1 MLHVCMVMY
10 KIGSVIC
17 SPLKHASD
25 TVSLEPN
32 GQSQNNAF
40 ANGQTFIIKILILID
55 KYVFQNY
62 IHFSALDVKLI
73 LHSANHSLERNH
85 PRISQ
90 CMASKVI

>member
-40 ANGQTFIIKILILID
+40 ANGQ
-55 KYVFQNY
+55 
-62 IHFSALDVKLI
+62 KLI
-73 LHSANHSLERNH
+73 MNIFYNQNLDIN
-85 PRISQ
+85 
-90 CMASKVI
+90 

>member
-1 MLHVCMVMY
+1 MY

-40 ANGQTFIIKILILID
+40 AIGQTYNEYLL
-55 KYVFQNY
+55 
-62 IHFSALDVKLI
+62 
-73 LHSANHSLERNH
+73 
-85 PRISQ
+85 
-90 CMASKVI
+90 

>member
-25 TVSLEPN
+25 IVSLKPN

-40 ANGQTFIIKILILID
+40 ANGQTYNEYLF
-55 KYVFQNY
+55 FNQN
-62 IHFSALDVKLI
+62 LDI
-73 LHSANHSLERNH
+73 N
-85 PRISQ
+85 
-90 CMASKVI
+90 

>member
-25 TVSLEPN
+25 THTVSLEPN

-40 ANGQTFIIKILILID
+40 AIGQTYNEYLL
-55 KYVFQNY
+55 
-62 IHFSALDVKLI
+62 
-73 LHSANHSLERNH
+73 
-85 PRISQ
+85 
-90 CMASKVI
+90 